1 MAQFT
6 VKNIEDEVV
15 LRLKRR
21 AARHGHS
28 LEEEVRRVLRES
40 VRRELDS
47 LPLGSRI
54 AARFEGLGLRNELP
68 ELHGQEARADSL
80 EKTRASR

>member
-28 LEEEVRRVLRES
+28 LE
-40 VRRELDS
+40 
-47 LPLGSRI
+47 
-54 AARFEGLGLRNELP
+54 
-68 ELHGQEARADSL
+68 
-80 EKTRASR
+80 KTRASR